1 MKELMGVKLREELL
15 ATYPHELHHNVA
27 SRFWGTGQNYDGQN
41 VTGKI
46 LMEIRKDLRTQ
57 RTETSDAYTTA
68 VTVHPEQPS
77 TQNVLMV
84 ADSQLRGFQP
94 DRIKGVRF
102 TLEEAKSM
110 EEVSQELLNK
120 TNLPP
125 TIVLHLLTE
134 SLMKDSVSKVT
145 SDIRAL
151 TKNIS
156 QRHGT
161 RVLVSLG
168 LPVDDYNLNKKIRA
182 ANVLLKSDDNLETI
196 CHTASLTS
204 EGYPIYEMYRDWMHV
219 NREGM
224 RRLAQNLKSAIL
236 KWKPPT
242 YPFPHLAHVQFWF
255 SSWNVNGIVY
265 GIVDIV
271 NIVNGIVHGIIDIVK
286 LRFLQ
291 CMKLMDLQH
300 QIYIRWSCNL
310 TKVNTRNWKI

>member
-1 MKELMGVKLREELL
+1 MCVFSFLPARGHGERKMAEELTKTSNPQDIKAIGESVQPSDSWKKKNVALMKELMVVKFQIPELREELL
-15 ATYPHELHHNVA
+15 STYPHTLHHNVA
-27 SRFWGTGQNYDGQN
+27 SRLWGTGPKYDGQN
-41 VTGKI
+41 ITGKL

-57 RTETSDAYTTA
+57 QTETSDANTPA
-68 VTVHPEQPS
+68 VTVHPKQPS

-102 TLEEAKSM
+102 TLQEAKSM

-125 TIVLHLLTE
+125 TIGLHLLTK

-168 LPVDDYNLNKKIRA
+168 LPVNDYNLNKKNQGSKRI
-182 ANVLLKSDDNLETI
+182 T
-196 CHTASLTS
+196 
-204 EGYPIYEMYRDWMHV
+204 
-219 NREGM
+219 
-224 RRLAQNLKSAIL
+224 
-236 KWKPPT
+236 
-242 YPFPHLAHVQFWF
+242 
-255 SSWNVNGIVY
+255 
-265 GIVDIV
+265 
-271 NIVNGIVHGIIDIVK
+271 
-286 LRFLQ
+286 
-291 CMKLMDLQH
+291 
-300 QIYIRWSCNL
+300 
-310 TKVNTRNWKI
+310 